1 MNDVRNVPVM
11 EVKKLKKEYYA
22 SAGSFKKSVNRAVN
36 GVDLV
41 LRAGETF
48 GVVGESGCGKS
59 TLAKIMMCLEK
70 PTEGEVYFGG
80 QRIDNMS
87 ESKLRALRPK
97 FQMVFQDS
105 GSSLNPRKRIFD
117 ILSEPMMHHKKMT
130 RVQAE
135 KRVDELLEM
144 VALSA
149 QMKERYPHEL
159 SGGQRQRVCIARALS
174 LEPELI
180 VLDEPVSALDV
191 SVQAQILN
199 LLRDLQQKLGLTY
212 LFIGHG
218 LGAVHYISHRIAVM
232 YMGAVVEIG
241 QSDELFLNPLHP
253 YTKALLDAAP
263 IADVSLR
270 ERQRIALRGE
280 AGGNAPA
287 AGCPFADRCP
297 QAGEDCRTIK
307 ISLEP
312 VEGRQEHLC
321 ACPYARKEA

>member
-1 MNDVRNVPVM
+1 V
-11 EVKKLKKEYYA
+11 EVKQLKKEYYA
-22 SAGSFKKSVNRAVN
+22 SAGILKKSVNRAVN
-36 GVDLV
+36 GVNLE
-41 LRAGETF
+41 LRRGETF
-48 GVVGESGCGKS
+48 GIVGESGCGKS
-59 TLAKIMMCLEK
+59 TLAKLMMCLEK
-70 PTEGEVYFGG
+70 PTSGEVYFDG
-80 QRIDNMS
+80 QRIDNLS
-87 ESKLRALRPK
+87 ESRLRALRPK

-117 ILSEPMMHHKKMT
+117 ILSEPMMHHKRLT

-144 VALSA
+144 VALQP

-174 LEPELI
+174 LEPEVI

-232 YMGAVVEIG
+232 YMGSVVEIG
-241 QSDELFLNPLHP
+241 QSDELFMNPLHP

-270 ERQRIALRGE
+270 GRQRIALRGE
-280 AGGNAPA
+280 AGGRAPSE
-287 AGCPFADRCP
+287 GCPFADRCP
-297 QAGEDCRTIK
+297 QAREACRTIK
-307 ISLEP
+307 ISLERADDT
-312 VEGRQEHLC
+312 GDRLC
-321 ACPYARKEA
+321 ACPYARKER